1 MNAAAN
7 RLSPGQFLA
16 GVRSVAAREVGAAFD
31 GAVAYVYVIAFVV
44 LSNSIFMNDFFLSG
58 RAEMRGFFEMMPL
71 LLAFFLP
78 AVTMRLLAEERR
90 QRTLEMLLTLPI
102 VPLQAVLGKY
112 LAALT
117 LLLAFMA
124 GSLPV
129 VIMLKVLGNP
139 DMGLVV
145 SGYLGLFLLGAMFLA
160 FGLFLS
166 SLVQDQ
172 IVAFVTSTLL
182 GFAFVLTGNDRVVAV
197 LDGLWPS
204 AGLGTSLYEGFSI
217 APHYGAFVGGLVSL
231 SAVLYFTLFAALFL
245 WLTALVLQ
253 RHRT

>member
-1 MNAAAN
+1 VSAAN
-7 RLSPGQFLA
+7 RLSPAQFA
-16 GVRSVAAREVGAAFD
+16 GGVCTVAAREVGAAFD
-31 GAVAYVYVIAFVV
+31 GAIAYVYVIAFVV

-58 RAEMRGFFEMMPL
+58 RAEMRGFFEAMPL

-112 LAALT
+112 VAALA
-117 LLLAFMA
+117 LLLLFMA

-129 VIMLKVLGNP
+129 VVMLCVLGHP
-139 DMGLVV
+139 DPGLIA

-166 SLVQDQ
+166 SLSQDQ
-172 IVAFVTSTLL
+172 IVAFVTSTLA
-182 GFAFVLTGNDRVVAV
+182 GFALVLCGHERVASV
-197 LDGLWPS
+197 LDGLFPS
-204 AGLGTSLYEGFSI
+204 LALGSFLRENVSVL
-217 APHYGAFVGGLVSL
+217 PPYGEFVRGIVRLSAASYFALVSG
-231 SAVLYFTLFAALFL
+231 VFL
-245 WLTALVLQ
+245 WATALVLE
-253 RHRT
+253 RNRS

>member
-1 MNAAAN
+1 VSAAN
-7 RLSPGQFLA
+7 RLSPAQFA
-16 GVRSVAAREVGAAFD
+16 GGVCTVAAREVGAAFD
-31 GAVAYVYVIAFVV
+31 GAIAYVYVIAFVV

-58 RAEMRGFFEMMPL
+58 RAEMRGFFEAMPL

-90 QRTLEMLLTLPI
+90 QRTLELLLTLPI

-112 LAALT
+112 CAALA
-117 LLLAFMA
+117 LLLLFMA

-129 VIMLKVLGNP
+129 VVMLHVLGNP
-139 DMGLVV
+139 DPGLIV

-182 GFAFVLTGNDRVVAV
+182 GFAFVLTGNERVVAV

-204 AGLGTSLYEGFSI
+204 AGLGTLFYESFSI
-217 APHYGAFVGGLVSL
+217 APHYAAFVSGVVSL
-231 SAVLYFTLFAALFL
+231 ASVLYFTLFSALFL
-245 WLTALVLQ
+245 WLCALVLR

>member
-16 GVRSVAAREVGAAFD
+16 GVRHVAARELGAAFD

-58 RAEMRGFFEMMPL
+58 RAEMRGFFELMPL

-112 LAALT
+112 VAALA
-117 LLLAFMA
+117 LLLLFMA

-129 VIMLKVLGNP
+129 VVMLCVLGNP
-139 DMGLVV
+139 DPGLIA

-166 SLVQDQ
+166 SLSQDQ

-197 LDGLWPS
+197 LDGAWPA
-204 AGLGTSLYEGFSI
+204 AGLGTLLYESFSVM
-217 APHYGAFVGGLVSL
+217 PHYEALVGGVVSL
-231 SAVLYFTLFAALFL
+231 AAVLYFGLFSALFL
-245 WLTALVLQ
+245 WLCALVLQ
-253 RHRT
+253 RHRA

>member
-1 MNAAAN
+1 MSAAN
-7 RLSPGQFLA
+7 RLSPAQFA
-16 GVRSVAAREVGAAFD
+16 GGVRTVAAREIGAAFD
-31 GAVAYVYVIAFVV
+31 GAIAYVYVIAFVV

-58 RAEMRGFFEMMPL
+58 RAEMRGFFELMPL

-112 LAALT
+112 VAALF
-117 LLLAFMA
+117 LLLLFMA

-129 VIMLKVLGNP
+129 VVMLHALGNP
-139 DMGLVV
+139 DPGLIV

-182 GFAFVLTGNDRVVAV
+182 GFAFVLTGNERVVAV
-197 LDGLWPS
+197 LDGLWPK
-204 AGLGTSLYEGFSI
+204 AGLGTLLYESFSV
-217 APHYGAFVGGLVSL
+217 APHYAGFVSGVVSL
-231 SAVLYFTLFAALFL
+231 AAVLYFGLMSALFL
-245 WLTALVLQ
+245 WLCALVLR

>member
-1 MNAAAN
+1 MSAAN
-7 RLSPGQFLA
+7 RLSAGQFAA
-16 GVRSVAAREVGAAFD
+16 GARTVAAREVGAAFD
-31 GAVAYVYVIAFVV
+31 GAIAYVYVIAFVV

-58 RAEMRGFFEMMPL
+58 RAEMRGFFELMPL

-90 QRTLEMLLTLPI
+90 QRTLELLLTLPL
-102 VPLQAVLGKY
+102 VPLQVVLGKY
-112 LAALT
+112 AAALT
-117 LLLAFMA
+117 LLLLFMA

-129 VIMLKVLGNP
+129 VVMLCVLGDP
-139 DMGLVV
+139 DPGLVV

-197 LDGLWPS
+197 LDGLWPA
-204 AGLGTSLYEGFSI
+204 AGLGTLLYEGFSI
-217 APHYGAFVGGLVSL
+217 SPHYQAFVGGVVGLP
-231 SAVLYFTLFAALFL
+231 ARLYFGLSSALFL
-245 WLTALVLQ
+245 WLCALVLQ
-253 RHRT
+253 RHRA